1 MNKNFNRI
9 ISEVVSKVLNEKVQT
24 FREPLNEM
32 AKLNMKD
39 SGKSLFPSNAYDIIV
54 QGDNSPHKPPHIHV
68 MSKQEGYNI
77 KILIE
82 NGELWKVVSYGRRG
96 KTDNFTDVV
105 KDIKEWLSQPSNV
118 PMAKGD
124 TNQIFAMNLWELN
137 NP

>member
-1 MNKNFNRI
+1 MK
-9 ISEVVSKVLNEKVQT
+9 KVKT
-24 FREPLNEM
+24 FREPLNEI

-39 SGKSLFPSNAYDIIV
+39 SDNSLFPSNDYDVIV
-54 QGDNSPHKPPHIHV
+54 RGDNSPHKPPHIYV

-82 NGELWKVVSYGRRG
+82 NGELWQVISYGRRG

-137 NP
+137 NS